1 MIDYLM
7 LYGNNDHDPTNG
19 RQNPEFREKYLGK
32 DFDMGNGVTASID
45 GDNGS
50 LIGSKNNYVQMKVNF
65 ENKETGEK
73 VEVRFITN
81 KDGSTTINNMK
92 YWDANSKSGIT
103 IVNNVNGTNRTQQAL
118 DSAKKV
124 AQNLGLNTNSFG
136 SVFDSKQGIGFI
148 NVGSGFTF

>member
-1 MIDYLM
+1 M
-7 LYGNNDHDPTNG
+7 
-19 RQNPEFREKYLGK
+19 R
-32 DFDMGNGVTASID
+32 
-45 GDNGS
+45 
-50 LIGSKNNYVQMKVNF
+50 
-65 ENKETGEK
+65 ENKNYNDFHFNCK
-73 VEVRFITN
+73 
-81 KDGSTTINNMK
+81 GSTTINNMK
-92 YWDANSKSGIT
+92 YWDANSKSGTT